1 MSVDINEKIVL
12 WLWSPGS
19 FLFYFRA
26 AIFENTSFSRT
37 PLVSAFEDCLNVD
50 YCWNAEN
57 FNNFFIGKMP
67 TPQNCGGGGG
77 LVRFPPYPLPHP
89 QYLLSL
95 RSWHKIS
102 NTNLFIVTVNLFSST
117 YLLIFSHFISF
128 LYIQWIWMNEFS
140 HLLVPS
146 FVFNFNSRKSK
157 QKWIIFNL

>member
-1 MSVDINEKIVL
+1 MLVDINEKIVL

-50 YCWNAEN
+50 YCWNVEN

-67 TPQNCGGGGG
+67 TPQNRGGGGG
-77 LVRFPPYPLPHP
+77 LVRFPPSPLPHP

-117 YLLIFSHFISF
+117 YLLIFSHLQFHCLFFFNFFIHSVN
-128 LYIQWIWMNEFS
+128 MNEWV
-140 HLLVPS
+140 LS
-146 FVFNFNSRKSK
+146 FVSAFFC
-157 QKWIIFNL
+157 I